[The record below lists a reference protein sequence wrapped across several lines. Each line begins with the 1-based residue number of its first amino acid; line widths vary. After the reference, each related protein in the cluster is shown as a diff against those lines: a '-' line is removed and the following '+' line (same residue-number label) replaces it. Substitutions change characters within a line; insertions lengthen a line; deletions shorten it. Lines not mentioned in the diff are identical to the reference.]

1 MLVISWSRKGKWPK
15 NKVKYKITLDARDR
29 LCRRK
34 NLILD
39 NGVNILLT
47 LDKVVNFKNGDA
59 LELENGDWVEIIAAK
74 EKVINITSMDNAHQ
88 SLLAWHLGNRHLAV
102 QIISEKKIRIEYDHV
117 ILDML
122 KGLKAKLEVV
132 KDIFEPELGAYGSH
146 SH

>member
-47 LDKVVNFKNGDA
+47 LDKVVT
-59 LELENGDWVEIIAAK
+59 VSY
-74 EKVINITSMDNAHQ
+74 T
-88 SLLAWHLGNRHLAV
+88 HLTLPTTPYV
-102 QIISEKKIRIEYDHV
+102 
-117 ILDML
+117 
-122 KGLKAKLEVV
+122 
-132 KDIFEPELGAYGSH
+132 
-146 SH
+146 

>member
-59 LELENGDWVEIIAAK
+59 FGINGKKLPPAK
-74 EKVINITSMDNAHQ
+74 
-88 SLLAWHLGNRHLAV
+88 
-102 QIISEKKIRIEYDHV
+102 
-117 ILDML
+117 
-122 KGLKAKLEVV
+122 
-132 KDIFEPELGAYGSH
+132 
-146 SH
+146 